1 MPQYLL
7 STQTIVDIAKR
18 DGSAPEQW
26 LAHARQSDQQIDEAD
41 IFISA
46 VSHAQI
52 KRLIERLPPDAD
64 REALRQA
71 VEAFVQRMDDLG
83 QIVPVTKGIA
93 DTWGLLLGMSLTYT
107 NSQNAEGQFS
117 SGERLVMAT
126 AIKGTAGRPY
136 VLVARNQAAYTTLQ
150 AVGLVLEDP
159 YSMFP

>member
-1 MPQYLL
+1 M
-7 STQTIVDIAKR
+7 
-18 DGSAPEQW
+18 
-26 LAHARQSDQQIDEAD
+26 
-41 IFISA
+41 
-46 VSHAQI
+46 
-52 KRLIERLPPDAD
+52 IERLPRNAD

-107 NSQNAEGQFS
+107 NSQTVEGQFS

-136 VLVARNQAAYTTLQ
+136 VLVARNQAAYTALQ
-150 AVGLVLEDP
+150 TVGLVLEDP